1 MLPIYDLDNGE
12 QLDEFFPFLSAA
24 ISPVRS
30 QRALRHFSEVESRPD
45 DLHGLGP
52 ERRIFRFS
60 IKARRFEDDDDLLP
74 GLAQLFRRRDG
85 GPMKRFNTT
94 KQLCILMSVVLLG
107 MLSILGIALAQ
118 SSEEGIANFYSDR
131 FQGKKTAS
139 GQVYDKNALTASHK
153 KHPFG
158 TKVKVT
164 NIESGKDVVVTVTDR
179 MGRKNP
185 AVIDVTRRAAD
196 ELGFTKAG
204 KARVKLD
211 VVQ

>member
-1 MLPIYDLDNGE
+1 MTKIII
-12 QLDEFFPFLSAA
+12 A
-24 ISPVRS
+24 
-30 QRALRHFSEVESRPD
+30 
-45 DLHGLGP
+45 
-52 ERRIFRFS
+52 
-60 IKARRFEDDDDLLP
+60 
-74 GLAQLFRRRDG
+74 
-85 GPMKRFNTT
+85 KRF
-94 KQLCILMSVVLLG
+94 CVAVFVVLFG
-107 MLSILGIALAQ
+107 AASALGIALAQ
-118 SSEEGIANFYSDR
+118 SSEEGVANFYSDR